1 MPPSHLYGR
10 RDGYEP
16 LYGCRD
22 PQSLTQR
29 SGALSFMS
37 YYVYIIQS
45 QIDGTFYK
53 GSTENPLN
61 RLEQH
66 NLGHTLSTRLKRP
79 WKLVYIEQ
87 LPTKTEMLIREKKL
101 KRGNKEYFEK
111 LMKGDKNILDSFIKK

>member
-1 MPPSHLYGR
+1 MPPCHLYGR
-10 RDGYEP
+10 
-16 LYGCRD
+16 RD
-22 PQSLTQR
+22 PQSLTQK
-29 SGALSFMS
+29 SGALSFMP

-45 QIDGTFYK
+45 QIDSTFYK

-111 LMKGDKNILDSFIKK
+111 LMKGDKNILDGFIKK